1 VREVVDMMQLRAQE
15 KGLWLRL
22 DQSSAF
28 PRYIKGDEARLRQ
41 ILVNLVGNAVKFT
54 QQGGVTIRL
63 EARWDD
69 RLRLLIEVED
79 TGPGISSEDQK
90 RLFKPF
96 VQLAEGGEQKG
107 TGLGLTITKQ
117 FVELM
122 GGRIGVDST
131 PGRGSLFRVELPV
144 EAAAAIEPTAASQGE
159 VVGLAA
165 GQPRYRILIAEDQ
178 RENQLLLTQLMSEL
192 GLEVKLAEDGEQ
204 CVRLFEAWRPDLIWM
219 DRRMP
224 VMDGEEAA
232 RRIRRLPGGDKVKIV
247 AVTASAFREDQEEM
261 LAAGTDDFVRKPYR
275 FEEIY
280 DCLSMQLGL
289 RYVYQGAV
297 APEDAPV
304 ELTPALLAGL
314 PEALRAE
321 LRHAVESLEI
331 EAIAA
336 AIRRVEAYDP
346 KLADALLRIARGFDY
361 TAILDALDGAGP

>member
-1 VREVVDMMQLRAQE
+1 L
-15 KGLWLRL
+15 
-22 DQSSAF
+22 
-28 PRYIKGDEARLRQ
+28 P
-41 ILVNLVGNAVKFT
+41 
-54 QQGGVTIRL
+54 
-63 EARWDD
+63 
-69 RLRLLIEVED
+69 
-79 TGPGISSEDQK
+79 
-90 RLFKPF
+90 
-96 VQLAEGGEQKG
+96 
-107 TGLGLTITKQ
+107 
-117 FVELM
+117 
-122 GGRIGVDST
+122 
-131 PGRGSLFRVELPV
+131 VELPG
-144 EAAAAIEPTAASQGE
+144 EAEISAQPDEAETGE
-159 VVGLAA
+159 VCSLAP
-165 GQPRYRILIAEDQ
+165 GTPSYRILIGEDQ

-247 AVTASAFREDQEEM
+247 AVTASAFREEQEEM
-261 LAAGTDDFVRKPYR
+261 LAAGMDDFVRKPYR